1 MVFKK
6 RALGFSA
13 NISRLSSKA
22 LFAYTAACIY
32 WREKKKGKKK
42 TYTNRSFWHNQL
54 VHGNPVLAY
63 YYQFALHWIKIS
75 FTDKLIHDGFWP
87 EGNTVIMSESL

>member
-13 NISRLSSKA
+13 NISWLSSKA

-32 WREKKKGKKK
+32 WREKEKGEKK
-42 TYTNRSFWHNQL
+42 NQNL
-54 VHGNPVLAY
+54 YKQIILA
-63 YYQFALHWIKIS
+63 QSTRTW
-75 FTDKLIHDGFWP
+75 
-87 EGNTVIMSESL
+87 

>member
-42 TYTNRSFWHNQL
+42 NLYKQII
-54 VHGNPVLAY
+54 LA
-63 YYQFALHWIKIS
+63 QSTRTW
-75 FTDKLIHDGFWP
+75 
-87 EGNTVIMSESL
+87 